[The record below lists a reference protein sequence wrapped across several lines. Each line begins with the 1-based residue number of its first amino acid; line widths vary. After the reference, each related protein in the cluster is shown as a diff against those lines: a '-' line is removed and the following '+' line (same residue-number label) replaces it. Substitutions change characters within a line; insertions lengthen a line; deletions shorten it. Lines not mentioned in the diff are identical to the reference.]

1 MLAFSEIYCHFV
13 WRISDD
19 SPKLDKLTQRLAEN
33 FIRDFDEKFGY
44 ECISVCALADHIH
57 FLAKLLPGV
66 APGLLV
72 VRIKDELS
80 EYLKVK
86 LAMNTPPRWDNRYGI
101 VSVSKSHLEIVKKY
115 VETQKIRHR
124 DGKLNKTLERT
135 KA

>member
-13 WRISDD
+13 WRINDD
-19 SPKLDKLTQRLAEN
+19 SPKMDKLTQRLVEN

-44 ECISVCALADHIH
+44 ECIAVCALNNHIH
-57 FLAKLLPGV
+57 FLANILAGI

-72 VRIKDELS
+72 VRIKDELA
-80 EYLKVK
+80 EYLKIK

-101 VSVSKSHLEIVKKY
+101 VSVSKSHLEVVKNY
-115 VETQKIRHR
+115 VQTQNNRHR
-124 DGKLNKTLERT
+124 DGKLNETLERI